1 MTSES
6 LVTRWKWMNRL
17 IESRAF
23 SLLRPRNHRADG
35 RKRSGVSRWV
45 QKHKYTSKPILSRHF
60 EPKISQIELWFCGQS
75 PMYSYQQQGI
85 WQLSSSFWMNA
96 RWLCS
101 ITIVV
106 RFFVAPNCITLS
118 PDGEGVVWANNETGV
133 KLYTLRFFTIFFS
146 ISDKPHWGQCWYW
159 WWGPCYLGRFVCW
172 WPQESNHNKWAWHYW
187 YGGTVL
193 FHRFES

>member
-23 SLLRPRNHRADG
+23 SLLRPGNHRADG

-45 QKHKYTSKPILSRHF
+45 QKHKYTSKPILSKHF
-60 EPKISQIELWFCGQS
+60 EPKISEIELWFCGQS

-101 ITIVV
+101 ITIVG
-106 RFFVAPNCITLS
+106 RFFVAPNCYHSVSNCITLC
-118 PDGEGVVWANNETGV
+118 GT
-133 KLYTLRFFTIFFS
+133 KLYHSVPRWRRSGVSQRRDRCEIVHIGLLYDSSSWSKYPKFF
-146 ISDKPHWGQCWYW
+146 DLPKGAK
-159 WWGPCYLGRFVCW
+159 L
-172 WPQESNHNKWAWHYW
+172 
-187 YGGTVL
+187 
-193 FHRFES
+193 